1 MTNHE
6 LLDIFVKEQ
15 CYAATDSQY
24 RNARVIR
31 VIDGD
36 TIEAEIVVASKAEFG
51 SELKLTTAARLYG
64 INAPDD
70 RERKNAASE
79 NLRKLVAA
87 NCKDGAFQAELRGRD
102 KYGRVLLVVWT
113 QGISLNQR
121 MIDQGFAGVYLP

>member
-1 MTNHE
+1 MTNRE
-6 LLDIFVKEQ
+6 LLADFVKEQ
-15 CYAATDSQY
+15 CYAAADSQF

-70 RERKNAASE
+70 RERKSAATE
-79 NLRKLVAA
+79 NLRKLIAD
-87 NCKDGAFQAELRGRD
+87 NCKDGAFQAELKGRD
-102 KYGRVLLVVWT
+102 KYGRCLIVLWT

-121 MIDQGFAGVYLP
+121 MIDEGFAGVYLP

>member
-1 MTNHE
+1 MTNRE
-6 LLDIFVKEQ
+6 LLVDFIKEQ
-15 CYAATDSQY
+15 CYAAADSQF

-70 RERKNAASE
+70 SRKAAATE
-79 NLRKLVAA
+79 NLRKLIAEH
-87 NCKDGAFQAELRGRD
+87 CKDGAFQSELKGRD
-102 KYGRVLLVVWT
+102 KYGRVLISIWS

-121 MIDQGFAGVYLP
+121 MIDQGFAVVYLP

>member
-1 MTNHE
+1 MTNCE
-6 LLDIFVKEQ
+6 LLADFVKEQ
-15 CYAATDSQY
+15 CYAAADSQF

-51 SELKLTTAARLYG
+51 SELKLTTIGRLYG

-70 RERKNAASE
+70 SRKSAATE
-79 NLRKLVAA
+79 NLRKLIADH
-87 NCKDGAFQAELRGRD
+87 CREGAFQAELKGRD
-102 KYGRVLLVVWT
+102 KYGRCLLIIWS

-121 MIDQGFAGVYLP
+121 MIDQGYAVVYLP